1 MAAQISNFKKND
13 FYVFIKENELRIMN
27 LPLEPLNL
35 LEILCMPQ
43 NIWTDFVF
51 YSNNCL
57 GPVWILS
64 YQESTVAAHIS
75 SLYI

>member
-43 NIWTDFVF
+43 NI
-51 YSNNCL
+51 
-57 GPVWILS
+57 
-64 YQESTVAAHIS
+64 
-75 SLYI
+75 